1 MKNWTRTAHSSEL
14 LTFRDIEVWTHEGM
28 KPHCDVVLRDGRL
41 VEIRPAAKP
50 VVRKNRV
57 ALMPAAV
64 DTQVHMRTPG
74 QWEKETPDTA
84 LLAALKGGV
93 GALLTMP
100 NTKPVLDTV
109 EALDLA
115 KAQVS
120 AAESRFGVRVLYSVA
135 GTDGQKGE
143 KVAPL
148 EDLVKAGAVAVTD
161 DGKGVSNDGV
171 QLEIFMRLQPLGI
184 PFLQHAETLGAEGPL
199 ADGPVPRKQGLKPY
213 SAKHETDMV
222 ARDLKL
228 LEKAPNARYHLLH
241 TSSGESV
248 PLIEKAKAAGFKVTA
263 EVSPHH
269 LYFSSDDI
277 DEGNTSFKMNPPI
290 RSNADREALIDG
302 LASGAIDWV
311 ATDHAPHEM
320 STKTK
325 PFADASFGTL
335 GLETMVPVILD
346 LVQKRRLTPARA
358 VQVMSTAPAKF
369 LGLSESYGHLRVGA
383 PMRAIL
389 VNPDVAW
396 TVRAQEHSSLSKNTC
411 FDGARLTGKVIAHVT
426 PSGIWSAEDIFS
438 DASTDGPDD
447 AQFEKLETT

>member
-1 MKNWTRTAHSSEL
+1 MKNWTRIPHSSEL
-14 LTFRDIEVWTHEGM
+14 ITFQDIEVWTAEGVR
-28 KPHCDVVLRDGRL
+28 PHCDVSLREGRL
-41 VEIRPAAKP
+41 VEVRPAAERI
-50 VVRKNRV
+50 VRKNRV

-109 EALDLA
+109 QALDLA
-115 KAQVS
+115 KEQVS
-120 AAESRFGVRVLYSVA
+120 GAESRFGVRVLYSVA

-148 EDLVKAGAVAVTD
+148 EELVKSGAVAVTD

-199 ADGPVPRKQGLKPY
+199 ADGPVPRKHGLKPY

-222 ARDLKL
+222 DRDLKL
-228 LEKAPNARYHLLH
+228 LEKTPQARYHLLH
-241 TSSGESV
+241 TSSGDSI
-248 PLIEKAKAAGFKVTA
+248 PLIARAKAKGLRVTA

-290 RSNADREALIDG
+290 RSGADREALIQALSDG
-302 LASGAIDWV
+302 TIDWV
-311 ATDHAPHEM
+311 ATDHAPHEIA
-320 STKTK
+320 TKTK
-325 PFADASFGTL
+325 PFAEASFGTL
-335 GLETMVPVILD
+335 GLETMVPVVLD
-346 LVQKRRLTPARA
+346 LVAKGRLTPPRA
-358 VQVMSTAPAKF
+358 VQVLSSKPAEF
-369 LGLSESYGHLRVGA
+369 LGLDESYGHLKVGRQ
-383 PMRAIL
+383 MNAIL
-389 VNPDVAW
+389 VTPDETW
-396 TVRAQEHSSLSKNTC
+396 TVRANDHSSLSKNTC
-411 FDGARLTGKVIAHVT
+411 FDGTRLTGRVVGHVT
-426 PSGIWSAEDIFS
+426 SSGIWSEDS
-438 DASTDGPDD
+438 LTKPLNDN
-447 AQFEKLETT
+447 